1 MDFKSDASKGQS
13 DRVLEGERGNAIVFP
28 LYKLK
33 YADYLLSIKQYA
45 NIQQYCIQMVTTKV

>member
-13 DRVLEGERGNAIVFP
+13 DSVLKGERGNAIVFP

-33 YADYLLSIKQYA
+33 HADYLLLI
-45 NIQQYCIQMVTTKV
+45 T